1 METVSNPEMYL
12 LAFLASLC
20 AVFLKT
26 FQQNNVQKKLYLW
39 IPPISLLMTLLEVYT
54 VAVMA
59 KHGISWLVLYIG
71 LGAGIGSCIG
81 IWVHDKIIGEK
92 E

>member
-1 METVSNPEMYL
+1 METNAELYL

-20 AVFLKT
+20 SVFLKT
-26 FQQNNVQKKLYLW
+26 FQQNNVQKKLYYW
-39 IPPISLLMTLLEVYT
+39 IPPVSLMMTLLEVYT

-81 IWVHDKIIGEK
+81 IWVHDKLIGDSK
-92 E
+92 

>member
-1 METVSNPEMYL
+1 METNAELYL

-20 AVFLKT
+20 SVFLKT
-26 FQQNNVQKKLYLW
+26 FQQNNVQKKLYYW
-39 IPPISLLMTLLEVYT
+39 IPPVSLMMTLLEVYT

-81 IWVHDKIIGEK
+81 IWVHDKLIGDNK
-92 E
+92 Q

>member
-1 METVSNPEMYL
+1 METNAELYL

-20 AVFLKT
+20 SVFLKT
-26 FQQNNVQKKLYLW
+26 FQQNNVQKKLYYW
-39 IPPISLLMTLLEVYT
+39 IPPVSLMMTLLEVYT

-81 IWVHDKIIGEK
+81 IWVHDKLIGDSK
-92 E
+92 Q

>member
-1 METVSNPEMYL
+1 METNAEMYL
-12 LAFLASLC
+12 LAFLASLS

-26 FQQNNVQKKLYLW
+26 FQQNNVQKKLYYW
-39 IPPISLLMTLLEVYT
+39 IPPVSLMMTLLEVYT

-81 IWVHDKIIGEK
+81 IWVHDKLIGDTK
-92 E
+92 